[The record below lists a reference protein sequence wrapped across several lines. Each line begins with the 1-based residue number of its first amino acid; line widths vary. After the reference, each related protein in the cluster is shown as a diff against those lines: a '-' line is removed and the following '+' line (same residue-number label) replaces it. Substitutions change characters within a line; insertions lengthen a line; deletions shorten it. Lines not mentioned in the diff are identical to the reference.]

1 MSYIEVIINSW
12 IIILW
17 YIIRNVTY
25 WLKKIV
31 WQLCYL
37 SCMTALLSLYLSCM
51 TALLSSYLFF
61 FNLRRANNSQ
71 NMKKQHL
78 QQPINQKIRKLKKQ
92 KSVTIQEVQQNQKLH
107 RWLRFIKK
115 HGCVKVTRNS
125 YFLWLIW
132 YLETSVVNKNFVF
145 DFWSSRLLFIFV
157 RSFLSHLTFLSFSN
171 YSRISLCRS
180 LG

>member
-1 MSYIEVIINSW
+1 MSYS
-12 IIILW
+12 
-17 YIIRNVTY
+17 
-25 WLKKIV
+25 
-31 WQLCYL
+31 
-37 SCMTALLSLYLSCM
+37 LSLNFVPVEWFLAELWPLNLY
-51 TALLSSYLFF
+51 FF
-61 FNLRRANNSQ
+61 FNFRRVNSQ

-78 QQPINQKIRKLKKQ
+78 QRPINQKIRKLKKQ
-92 KSVTIQEVQQNQKLH
+92 KTVTIQEVQQNQKLH
-107 RWLRFIKK
+107 RWLRFIMK

-132 YLETSVVNKNFVF
+132 CLETSVVNKNFVF

-171 YSRISLCRS
+171 YSRISLCQS